1 MAKDW
6 ACRGSSWAGA
16 APVPERLQSQAEG
29 HQPDRNLDPQCGHS
43 GSESPFSSADGAEE
57 AHGGSVQGMF
67 LQEKHKCE
75 RERGRVLLSTG
86 RAHRARGGLLP

>member
-1 MAKDW
+1 M
-6 ACRGSSWAGA
+6 
-16 APVPERLQSQAEG
+16 PERLQSQAEG

-67 LQEKHKCE
+67 LQEKHK
-75 RERGRVLLSTG
+75 RESEWGWVLLSTG